1 MNEQAKNLAL
11 SARRNSLILR
21 KGCNLSWALQHKLS
35 ICLLKIIFLSSFI
48 PSRITLSLK
57 SINSEFI
64 TIYAYNKFFDLSP

>member
-11 SARRNSLILR
+11 STRRNSLILR
-21 KGCNLSWALQHKLS
+21 KGCNSSWALYHKLS

-64 TIYAYNKFFDLSP
+64 TIYAYIKFFDLLP

>member
-11 SARRNSLILR
+11 STRRNSLILR
-21 KGCNLSWALQHKLS
+21 KGCNLSWALQQKLS